1 MTPINVK
8 VHEEDERG
16 NVYTLTVPILYC
28 GLEIPAGFESDG
40 ASVPR
45 FFWRCVFPPGEPRA
59 LLAAFVHDFIY
70 RTHPKGWTKKEAD
83 NEFYHLLCVQ
93 GIPRASA
100 WLAYQGVKLFG
111 GPAWRAGGK
120 ETK

>member
-1 MTPINVK
+1 MTPVSVK

-16 NVYTLTVPILYC
+16 NVYTLTVPIIYC

-70 RTHPKGWTKKEAD
+70 RTHPTGWTKQSAD
-83 NEFYHLLCVQ
+83 KEFYYLLCVQ
-93 GIPRASA
+93 GIARASA